1 MKSTAKNISKEDIK
15 EKSSENKK
23 DLNDKNI
30 NDESSFSED
39 DKRYKDFIDMFFE
52 KMSKKEGYSVT
63 MGIFICLKN
72 NNFLPILKEEI
83 YEKIKA
89 EFNKDPHKFIKY
101 GKKNIFF
108 ENETAL
114 KQACYLSI
122 MENQAFIKTKKNEN
136 IYITINYSETI
147 EYLKSLKIHKINV
160 PYDEEDM
167 NYLFTTFKKKK
178 IINNNAPTNINGI
191 PIKKTRGK
199 RGNVEIPKDSSL
211 INRKRNRIEQIE
223 LSDDTGEEGGI
234 YNINN
239 SSSSFMDDILSRK
252 RKSKISDKE
261 KDNNSITPNSY
272 KNNEDEF
279 NEERKINDKSI
290 NNSSFND
297 NDNENYSSEF
307 QNDIRIFKSQIKKIK
322 SFLINENPKLDEML
336 QNFNQPKEKVNK
348 INKNKEND
356 IKYNNSINEII
367 KHKDLL
373 QIIYLTLKD
382 EIRCLK
388 NVMDAENIFSK
399 DIIEIHNDNIK
410 NYENIY
416 MDILKKLCEEIE
428 YLGKRSNF
436 NNKQKLFKEILV
448 TGNIFKDNGIQM
460 EELTDYSNDFK
471 GVVFQE
477 DKIFSVDEIKEYYES
492 IKNKLIKKIEK
503 VQQ

>member
-1 MKSTAKNISKEDIK
+1 
-15 EKSSENKK
+15 
-23 DLNDKNI
+23 
-30 NDESSFSED
+30 
-39 DKRYKDFIDMFFE
+39 
-52 KMSKKEGYSVT
+52 
-63 MGIFICLKN
+63 
-72 NNFLPILKEEI
+72 
-83 YEKIKA
+83 
-89 EFNKDPHKFIKY
+89 
-101 GKKNIFF
+101 
-108 ENETAL
+108 
-114 KQACYLSI
+114 
-122 MENQAFIKTKKNEN
+122 ME
-136 IYITINYSETI
+136 
-147 EYLKSLKIHKINV
+147 
-160 PYDEEDM
+160 
-167 NYLFTTFKKKK
+167 
-178 IINNNAPTNINGI
+178 
-191 PIKKTRGK
+191 
-199 RGNVEIPKDSSL
+199 
-211 INRKRNRIEQIE
+211 
-223 LSDDTGEEGGI
+223 
-234 YNINN
+234 
-239 SSSSFMDDILSRK
+239 DILSRK

-348 INKNKEND
+348 IYKNKENN